1 MSDVERRPAVF
12 TPDNEPYLGLQ
23 EVLWF
28 DRIIVWA
35 LEANHRVAAYTHAH
49 KEELSPLQG
58 AACQIIPQGI
68 NIALSIRELVRQGYL
83 FPAMVLMR
91 PLIERAA
98 VLSYLADYPGA
109 VSLWEGGWKHAQRPP
124 LAKMLQSMGGANVNA
139 TEAAKICAA
148 HNHIVHADP
157 VGTYYNLVHLD
168 DGRAAYASSKM
179 LDSPEMAETISMEAQ
194 CYLIVL
200 GGRMAHVFPDA
211 NVVAMSPD
219 GDGKVNERVQ

>member
-12 TPDNEPYLGLQ
+12 TPDNEPYLGLRA
-23 EVLWF
+23 VLWF

-49 KEELSPLQG
+49 KEELSPLQR

-68 NIALSIRELVRQGYL
+68 NIALSMRELVRQGYL

-98 VLSYLADYPGA
+98 VLSYLADNPGA
-109 VSLWEGGWKHAQRPP
+109 VPLWENGWKYAQRPP
-124 LAKMLQSMGGANVNA
+124 LAKMLQSMSGASVDP
-139 TEAAKICAA
+139 TVAAKVCAA
-148 HNHIVHADP
+148 HNHLVHADP
-157 VGTYYNLVHLD
+157 VGSYYSLVHLG

-179 LDSPEMAETISMEAQ
+179 LDSPDMAEAISMEAQ
-194 CYLIVL
+194 RYLIVL
-200 GGRMAHVFPDA
+200 AGRMAQVFPDA
-211 NVVAMSPD
+211 EAPATTPDFNVSE
-219 GDGKVNERVQ
+219 KVQ

>member
-1 MSDVERRPAVF
+1 MPETDRAPAVF

-23 EVLWF
+23 SVLWF

-35 LEANHRVAAYTHAH
+35 LESNHQVAAYTHSH
-49 KEELSPLQG
+49 RSDLSPLQKAG
-58 AACQIIPQGI
+58 CQIIPQGV

-98 VLSYLADYPGA
+98 VISYLALNQGA
-109 VSLWEGGWKHAQRPP
+109 VSLWEAGWKHAERPP
-124 LAKMLQSMGGANVNA
+124 LAKMLQAMSADNVDSA
-139 TEAAKICAA
+139 EARKICAA

-157 VGTYYNLVHLD
+157 IGTYYNLVHLG

-179 LDSPEMAETISMEAQ
+179 LDSPDMADGISMEAQ

-200 GGRMAHVFPDA
+200 TGRMAQVFPDA
-211 NVVAMSPD
+211 GVPAMS
-219 GDGKVNERVQ
+219 GDADVSANIQ